1 MVGGDGLTIRC
12 GQRNAAADGR
22 PAIATARLGTAVFGG
37 ALVAAMSIASSAA
50 ASGYCEGFAAG
61 WKAAF
66 QNAGK
71 IEGIL
76 PICPIPPIGL
86 DTFHGGY
93 QAGMLAALS
102 KIGR

>member
-1 MVGGDGLTIRC
+1 MNRL
-12 GQRNAAADGR
+12 
-22 PAIATARLGTAVFGG
+22 AIFGAT
-37 ALVAAMSIASSAA
+37 LVAAVSIASSAA

-76 PICPIPPIGL
+76 PICPIPPIGQ
-86 DTFHGGY
+86 DTFQGGY
-93 QAGMLAALS
+93 QAGMLAALA
-102 KIGR
+102 KMGR